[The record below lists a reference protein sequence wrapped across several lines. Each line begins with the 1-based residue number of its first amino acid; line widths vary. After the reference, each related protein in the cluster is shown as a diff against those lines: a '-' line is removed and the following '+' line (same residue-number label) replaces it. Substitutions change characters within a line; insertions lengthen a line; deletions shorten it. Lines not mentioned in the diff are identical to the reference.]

1 MKRLMLLSID
11 SLFFE
16 DLELLKSL
24 PNFSKLISNG
34 SIVNGG
40 MHCAYPSLTYPAHTA
55 IITGTYPKTNG
66 IYQNTKL
73 NLTKSPANW
82 NWYYE
87 DLKVPSLLDV
97 AKKAGYKTAA
107 LAWPVFGAC
116 PSADYLIAEIWPK
129 DKTVDINIL
138 YNKSNSK
145 NIMQKDGIFD
155 RHFYKTKLMD
165 QPLYDEFLTCC
176 ATDIIKTATP
186 EVMIIHYVNLD
197 NARHHYGQN
206 GIMINR
212 AIMELDGWIGRI
224 IDTTIDMGIFENTNF
239 VITGDHGH
247 LDIKQLFNPNILL
260 EKEGFISLDENNNI
274 IDYTAF
280 CHSASLSTQV
290 VMKNPNDLKE
300 KDRLHNLLMD
310 IKNTKEYGVEAVF
323 DKKYCLEHF
332 NLSGDF
338 EFILEGVGSTVFGE
352 NTTGDIIILSNSENY
367 AYSKASHGH
376 LPYKG
381 PQPIFVGF
389 GPDFKENYI
398 TNERYNLVDEAST
411 FAKILNLEL
420 KQAEGIVIEEILK

>member
-16 DLELLKSL
+16 DLNFLKSL
-24 PNFSKLISNG
+24 PNFSKLISKG

-40 MHCAYPSLTYPAHTA
+40 MHCVYPTLTYPAHTA
-55 IITGTYPKTNG
+55 IITGTYPKTSG
-66 IYQNTKL
+66 IFQNTKL
-73 NLTKSPANW
+73 NLSKNPADW
-82 NWYYE
+82 YWYYE

-97 AKKAGYKTAA
+97 AKLAGYKTAA

-129 DKTVDINIL
+129 DETVDTKTL

-145 NIMQKDGIFD
+145 SVMIKDGIFD
-155 RHFYKTKLMD
+155 RHFYKTQIMK
-165 QPLYDEFLTCC
+165 QPFYDEFLTCC
-176 ATDIIKTATP
+176 ATDIIKKDTP

-206 GIMINR
+206 GIIINR

-224 IDTTIDMGIFENTNF
+224 IDATIDMGVFEDTNF

-247 LDIKQLFNPNILL
+247 LDINQLFNPNILL
-260 EKEGFISLDENNNI
+260 VKEGFITLDENNNI
-274 IDYTAF
+274 VDYTAF

-290 VMKNPNDLKE
+290 VMKNPDDLKE
-300 KDRLHNLLMD
+300 KERLLNLLLD

-352 NTTGDIIILSNSENY
+352 DVTGDLIILSNSENY
-367 AYSKASHGH
+367 KYSKASHGH
-376 LPYKG
+376 LPHKG
-381 PQPIFVGF
+381 PQPIFIGC
-389 GPDFKENYI
+389 GPSFKENYI

-420 KQAEGIVIEEILK
+420 EKAEGIIIKEILK